1 MISFTIAEWK
11 KMKKTSMF
19 FIGLLFLFI
28 STFVALFN
36 YYYYHN
42 NIILGSEG
50 RVLWGQLTLY
60 NSSLLFPPLLSIFIG
75 MSFLPEFER
84 KTLNMLRAN
93 RISMYKLVAG
103 KIIALIGIVLP
114 LQILYLVVY
123 SSIN

>member
-1 MISFTIAEWK
+1 
-11 KMKKTSMF
+11 MF

-42 NIILGSEG
+42 NIILGSEE

-93 RISMYKLVAG
+93 RVSMYKLVAG